1 MLELSRYAR
10 NDKKEEIATH
20 PTDVRNDTV
29 DMSSPRAKA
38 TWLEISPRCVIA
50 RSKATWLEISP
61 RCVIARSKATWRSKG

>member
-29 DMSSPRAKA
+29 DMSSRGVKRRGQRLAPAVSSRGVKRRGDLKDENYVQILLCLY
-38 TWLEISPRCVIA
+38 TH
-50 RSKATWLEISP
+50 KH
-61 RCVIARSKATWRSKG
+61 